1 MTIIKSNKL
10 MRIFK
15 IMESFFI
22 KKVKDFMISKI
33 LEMK

>member
-1 MTIIKSNKL
+1 MKIIKSNKL
-10 MRIFK
+10 MKIFK

-22 KKVKDFMISKI
+22 KKDKDIMILKI